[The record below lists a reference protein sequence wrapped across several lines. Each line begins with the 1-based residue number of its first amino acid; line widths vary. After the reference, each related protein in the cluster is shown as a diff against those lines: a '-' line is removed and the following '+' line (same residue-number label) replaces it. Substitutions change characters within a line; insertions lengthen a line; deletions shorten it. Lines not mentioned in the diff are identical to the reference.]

1 MFKLWRSSLLLRTG
15 WFLSPVDGKSSNFSS
30 SSLLSK
36 NSSAVM
42 EKLDEQHKAVIVL
55 MSNLGQSG
63 AMVHR
68 IDAGIAKLQEIAK
81 GNQLPTR
88 QNDDC

>member
-1 MFKLWRSSLLLRTG
+1 
-15 WFLSPVDGKSSNFSS
+15 
-30 SSLLSK
+30 
-36 NSSAVM
+36 M
-42 EKLDEQHKAVIVL
+42 EKLDEQHKAVSDL

-88 QNDDC
+88 QNDNC